1 MSNEIY
7 IKTNDDMFIQEIL
20 DFIRPEIGKKVR
32 VVDLSPEL
40 TNVKRLE
47 KGCLIIEILKDPS
60 NYLRKASA
68 EAGAI

>member
-20 DFIRPEIGKKVR
+20 NFIRPEIGKKVR

>member
-20 DFIRPEIGKKVR
+20 NFIRPEIGKKVR

-60 NYLRKASA
+60 KYLRKASA

>member
-20 DFIRPEIGKKVR
+20 NFIRPERGKKVR